1 MPAKV
6 VISGFMLVVMAAL
19 LVFTVEFFLP
29 LSAKSDMNV
38 LCRSALLK
46 MENEG
51 GMSDSMKA
59 GLKNELES
67 RGFENILINGTA
79 NAKQGSELNLHIEAE
94 YRYSRLVSLFT
105 RTAFTQHM
113 IYEKTAMSRKVIN

>member
-59 GLKNELES
+59 GLKNELDS